1 MENLLI
7 WGVVA
12 VLCAAILIPY
22 AVGFRRR
29 NRLDTARR
37 EEAVQL
43 GADRPVA
50 QYPLIDE
57 GQCIG
62 CGACVAA
69 CPEGDVLGIIDGRAV
84 IVNGMRCIGHAHCAD
99 ACPVGALQVGLG
111 NVGEREDIP
120 RLTADSETTVPGVYI
135 AGELSGFA
143 LIRNAISQGERVVM
157 TVAQRLRAAGPA
169 VVEAPAPGGAADGAR
184 LRDLIIVGAGPAGM
198 SAALTARRE
207 GLTYLVL
214 EQEQA
219 GGTILQYPRKKVV
232 LTQPVEIPLYGR
244 LDREEYTKEEL
255 LGIWQ
260 EAREQFE
267 LHVRT
272 GEKLEM
278 IARRTDGLLAVRTQT
293 GEWLARA
300 VILALGRRGTPRR
313 LGAPGEE
320 LEKVAYKLLD
330 AESYRGENLLVI
342 GGGDSAV
349 EAALGLAR
357 QPGNTVTLAYRKE
370 KLFRIKKRN
379 AERFAAALAANEVKT
394 LFSAE
399 VTEILTDRVRLRR
412 GDGEIELPNDYVFI
426 FAGGEPPYP
435 LLQRMGII
443 FGGTVTRRD
452 DAPVASPASPTALS
466 RVVVPDPPTA
476 ARRH

>member
-1 MENLLI
+1 MESLLI
-7 WGVVA
+7 YGVA
-12 VLCAAILIPY
+12 ALLCAAILIPY
-22 AVGFRRR
+22 AIGFRRR

-57 GQCIG
+57 GRCIG

-69 CPEGDVLGIIDGRAV
+69 CPEGDVLGVVDGRAV
-84 IVNGMRCIGHAHCAD
+84 IVNGMRCIGHARCAD
-99 ACPVGALQVGLG
+99 ACPVGALRVGLG

-120 RLTADSETTVPGVYI
+120 RLTADGETTVPGVFI

-143 LIRNAISQGERVVM
+143 LIRNAIDQGERVAM
-157 TVAQRLRAAGPA
+157 TVARRLGAAGPA
-169 VVEAPAPGGAADGAR
+169 GAGSPAPGGPADGAR
-184 LRDLIIVGAGPAGM
+184 LRDLVIVGAGPAGL

-207 GLTYLVL
+207 RLSYLVL

-244 LDREEYTKEEL
+244 LEREEYTKEEL

-260 EAREQFE
+260 EARERFE

-272 GEKLEM
+272 GERLEM
-278 IARRTDGLLAVRTQT
+278 IARRSDGLLAVRTQA

-300 VILALGRRGTPRR
+300 VILALGRRGTPRK
-313 LGAPGEE
+313 LGVPGEE

-330 AESYRGENLLVI
+330 AESYRGEHLLVV

-357 QPGNTVTLAYRKE
+357 QPGNAVTLAYRKE
-370 KLFRIKKRN
+370 KLFRIKRRN
-379 AERFAAALAANEVKT
+379 AERFAAALAAGEVKT

-399 VTEILTDRVRLRR
+399 VAQILPDRVRLRR
-412 GDGEIELPNDYVFI
+412 GDDEIGLPNDYVFI

-435 LLQRMGII
+435 LLQRMGIA
-443 FGGTVTRRD
+443 FGGTAPRRA
-452 DAPVASPASPTALS
+452 APVPPAPPAVPGRSAAPDLPAPASG
-466 RVVVPDPPTA
+466 R
-476 ARRH
+476 

>member
-1 MENLLI
+1 MESLLI
-7 WGVVA
+7 WGIVA
-12 VLCAAILIPY
+12 IVGAAIFIPY

-37 EEAVQL
+37 AEAVQL
-43 GADRPVA
+43 GSDRPVA

-69 CPEGDVLGIIDGRAV
+69 CPEGDVLGIVDGRAV
-84 IVNGMRCIGHAHCAD
+84 IVNGMRCIGHARCAD

-120 RLTADSETTVPGVYI
+120 RLTADSETTVPGVYV

-143 LIRNAISQGERVVM
+143 LIRNAISQGELVVM
-157 TVAQRLRAAGPA
+157 TVARRLRAAGPTG
-169 VVEAPAPGGAADGAR
+169 VELPAPGGPADGAR
-184 LRDLIIVGAGPAGM
+184 LRDLIIVGAGPAGL

-207 GLTYLVL
+207 KLSYLVL

-244 LDREEYTKEEL
+244 LEREEYTKEEL

-278 IARRTDGLLAVRTQT
+278 ITRRPDGLLAVRTQA

-300 VILALGRRGTPRR
+300 VVLALGRRGTPRK
-313 LGAPGEE
+313 LGAPGED

-330 AESYRGENLLVI
+330 AESYHGENLLVI

-379 AERFAAALAANEVKT
+379 AEKFAAALAAGGVRT
-394 LFSAE
+394 LFSTE
-399 VTEILTDRVRLRR
+399 VVEILPDRVRLRR
-412 GDGEIELPNDYVFI
+412 GEGELELPNDYVFV

-435 LLQRMGII
+435 LLQRMGIA
-443 FGGTVTRRD
+443 FGGAAPRRGY
-452 DAPVASPASPTALS
+452 APAGPAQPAAPPGPGAASDLPAASHG
-466 RVVVPDPPTA
+466 R
-476 ARRH
+476 